1 MRDKLHKEFG
11 FLFKTANEIDLF
23 NEQFKQLKKL
33 WTTKLCTPLEEVN
46 SVLELKQKLQNSTTN
61 LRDQLRIKED
71 GFLKF

>member
-1 MRDKLHKEFG
+1 M
-11 FLFKTANEIDLF
+11 F

-46 SVLELKQKLQNSTTN
+46 SVLELKQKLLNSTTN

-71 GFLKF
+71 GFVKYQESAKESREQR